1 MDSKLINGDS
11 LEVLKDYEDNSVD
24 LLCTDPPYGYG
35 FMGKEWDKF
44 EVKKPTKS
52 QSVSWM
58 SPGMKRTTKGMRGF
72 FIPIWKECY
81 RVLKPGAF
89 AFVMSAPRSDVQYRM
104 TQMLEESGF
113 EVGFTP
119 IYWAYATGFPKAM
132 NVGKKTEKENLEG
145 SYAGYQP
152 KPAVEVVIVC
162 MKPLDKKGY
171 MEQAKDNQKGVTW
184 LDDARIPF
192 EGMNDIPQGGYG
204 DMKVGY
210 GKPGETQPMSK
221 DYEKYVS
228 DTKGF
233 TERSSIKEGE
243 VYSEALDTNPS
254 QKWGF
259 KKPISKDLEQYNKDN
274 VGSQKNFDTEAEG
287 LSRGNQPSRKSKS
300 DYEKYVEKQKSFKGA
315 KTIGNVKEGGT
326 SFLGGDMKQLDTSTN
341 YQRKTTKRKPREENT
356 VFKTSGFKS
365 EDNDTAEASPLGRF
379 AANLLVSDK
388 ALDTGKKTKSTG
400 GRAYQNTNDMF
411 SGGWAYDEEG
421 TGENPG
427 KGDEGDFSRYYSL
440 DEWWK
445 SRLLKLAP
453 EVQRTFPFL
462 VVPKASKSEK
472 NMGLDNLEKKQKIYN
487 GPSDKSSKDMKGV
500 ERKFTTL
507 PTQNIHPTVKPIQL
521 FSYLVTLGSRKE
533 DIVLDPFMGSGT
545 TPISCVTL
553 DRKYLG
559 IEKEKE
565 YFEIAEARVEKAI
578 NPANLV
584 EHDFF

>member
-1 MDSKLINGDS
+1 MNKLINGDC
-11 LEVLKDYEDNSVD
+11 LEELKKIDEGTVD

-35 FMGKEWDKF
+35 FMGKHWDKF
-44 EVKKPTKS
+44 EEKQSTKS
-52 QSVSWM
+52 QTVGWM
-58 SPGMKRTTKGMRGF
+58 SPGMKKSTYGMREF
-72 FIPIWKECY
+72 FVPIWKEAL

-89 AFVMSAPRSDVQYRM
+89 SFVMSAPRSDVQM
-104 TQMLEESGF
+104 VMLQTLQESGF
-113 EVGFTP
+113 DVSFTP
-119 IYWAYATGFPKAM
+119 IYWTYATGFPKAM

-152 KPAVEVVIVC
+152 KPAVEVVIVA
-162 MKPLDKKGY
+162 MKPLEKKGY
-171 MEQAKDNQKGVTW
+171 TEQAKDNQKGVTW

-192 EGMNDIPQGGYG
+192 AGMG
-204 DMKVGY
+204 D
-210 GKPGETQPMSK
+210 T
-221 DYEKYVS
+221 
-228 DTKGF
+228 
-233 TERSSIKEGE
+233 
-243 VYSEALDTNPS
+243 
-254 QKWGF
+254 
-259 KKPISKDLEQYNKDN
+259 EQYDKDN

-287 LSRGNQPSRKSKS
+287 LSRGNQP
-300 DYEKYVEKQKSFKGA
+300 V
-315 KTIGNVKEGGT
+315 
-326 SFLGGDMKQLDTSTN
+326 
-341 YQRKTTKRKPREENT
+341 RKTTKRKPREENT

-379 AANLLVSDK
+379 AANLLVSDNV
-388 ALDTGKKTKSTG
+388 LDTGKKTKSTG
-400 GRAYQNTNDMF
+400 GRAYQNTNDMY

-445 SRLLKLAP
+445 HRVSRLP
-453 EVQRTFPFL
+453 EEVRNTFPFL

-472 NMGLDNLEKKQKIYN
+472 NMGLDDFEKQQKIYN
-487 GPSDKSSKDMKGV
+487 GQSPESSKDMKGV
-500 ERKFTTL
+500 EKKFTTQ
-507 PTQNIHPTVKPIQL
+507 PSQNIHPTVKPIQL

-559 IEKEKE
+559 IEREKE
-565 YFEIAEARVEKAI
+565 YFEIAEARVDRAK

-584 EHDFF
+584 EHNFWD

>member
-1 MDSKLINGDS
+1 VDSKLINGDC
-11 LEVLKDYEDNSVD
+11 LEELKKLDDNSVD

-35 FMGKEWDKF
+35 FMGKHWDKF
-44 EVKKPTKS
+44 EEKQSTKS
-52 QSVSWM
+52 QSVGWM
-58 SPGMKRTTKGMRGF
+58 SPGMKKTTYGMREF
-72 FIPIWKECY
+72 FVPIWKEAL
-81 RVLKPGAF
+81 RVLKPGALSF
-89 AFVMSAPRSDVQYRM
+89 IMSAPRSDVQTIM
-104 TQMLEESGF
+104 VQTLVEAGF
-113 EVGFTP
+113 DVSFTP

-152 KPAVEVVIVC
+152 KPAVEVVIVA
-162 MKPLDKKGY
+162 MKPLEKKGY
-171 MEQAKDNQKGVTW
+171 TEQAKDNQKGITW
-184 LDDARIPF
+184 LDDCRIPF
-192 EGMNDIPQGGYG
+192 EGMR
-204 DMKVGY
+204 
-210 GKPGETQPMSK
+210 
-221 DYEKYVS
+221 
-228 DTKGF
+228 DTK
-233 TERSSIKEGE
+233 
-243 VYSEALDTNPS
+243 
-254 QKWGF
+254 
-259 KKPISKDLEQYNKDN
+259 QYNKDN
-274 VGSQKNFDTEAEG
+274 VGAQENFDIGAEG
-287 LSRGNQPSRKSKS
+287 LSRGNQP
-300 DYEKYVEKQKSFKGA
+300 V
-315 KTIGNVKEGGT
+315 
-326 SFLGGDMKQLDTSTN
+326 
-341 YQRKTTKRKPREENT
+341 RKTTTRKPREENT

-388 ALDTGKKTKSTG
+388 VLDTGKKTKSTG
-400 GRAYQNTNDMF
+400 GRAYQNTNEMF

-472 NMGLDNLEKKQKIYN
+472 NMGLDDFEKQQKIYN
-487 GPSDKSSKDMKGV
+487 GQSPEPSKDMKGV
-500 ERKFTTL
+500 EKKFTTL

-553 DRKYLG
+553 DRKYVG
-559 IEKEKE
+559 IEREKE
-565 YFEIAEARVEKAI
+565 YFEIAKSRVKKAI

>member
-1 MDSKLINGDS
+1 MDSKLINGDC
-11 LEVLKDYEDNSVD
+11 LEELKKLDDNSVD

-35 FMGKEWDKF
+35 FMGKHWDKF
-44 EVKKPTKS
+44 EEKQSTKS
-52 QSVSWM
+52 QSVGWM
-58 SPGMKRTTKGMRGF
+58 SPGMKKTTYGMREF
-72 FIPIWKECY
+72 FVPIWKEAL
-81 RVLKPGAF
+81 RVLKPGALSF
-89 AFVMSAPRSDVQYRM
+89 IMSAPRSDVQTIM
-104 TQMLEESGF
+104 VQTLVEAGF
-113 EVGFTP
+113 DVSFTP

-152 KPAVEVVIVC
+152 KPAVEVVIVA
-162 MKPLDKKGY
+162 MKPLEKKGY
-171 MEQAKDNQKGVTW
+171 TEQAKDNQKGITW
-184 LDDARIPF
+184 LDDCRIPF
-192 EGMNDIPQGGYG
+192 EGMR
-204 DMKVGY
+204 
-210 GKPGETQPMSK
+210 
-221 DYEKYVS
+221 
-228 DTKGF
+228 DTK
-233 TERSSIKEGE
+233 
-243 VYSEALDTNPS
+243 
-254 QKWGF
+254 
-259 KKPISKDLEQYNKDN
+259 QYNKDN
-274 VGSQKNFDTEAEG
+274 VGAQENFDIGAEG
-287 LSRGNQPSRKSKS
+287 LSRGNQP
-300 DYEKYVEKQKSFKGA
+300 V
-315 KTIGNVKEGGT
+315 
-326 SFLGGDMKQLDTSTN
+326 
-341 YQRKTTKRKPREENT
+341 RKTTTRKPREENT

-388 ALDTGKKTKSTG
+388 VLDTGKKTKSTG
-400 GRAYQNTNDMF
+400 GRAYQNTNEMF

-472 NMGLDNLEKKQKIYN
+472 NMGLDDFEKQQKIYN
-487 GPSDKSSKDMKGV
+487 GQSPEPSKDMKGV
-500 ERKFTTL
+500 EKKFTTL

-553 DRKYLG
+553 DRKYVG
-559 IEKEKE
+559 IEREKE
-565 YFEIAEARVEKAI
+565 YFEIAKSRVKKAI